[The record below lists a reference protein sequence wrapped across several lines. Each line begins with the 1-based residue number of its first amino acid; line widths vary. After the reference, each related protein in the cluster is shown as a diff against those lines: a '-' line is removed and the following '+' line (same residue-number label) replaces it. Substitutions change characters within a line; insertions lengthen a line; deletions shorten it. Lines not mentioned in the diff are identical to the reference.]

1 MADSKII
8 ILFVKYIHDQCDANE
23 LEDVLMMLKNGT
35 YQSELDA
42 AISQVAADGF
52 KGNATSNLTSL
63 EIENIYAGIKQRL
76 HQVGTNPQ
84 EFQTRRKIIPLWY
97 KISTAAAIVLIAAG
111 VLFYNQ
117 SKKPQGP
124 ETTIAK
130 NIIAPG
136 ANRAFLTLSGGKRIS
151 LSDAADG
158 KIAQEAGSSI
168 TKTADG
174 RLVYSATG
182 SGKGADLKQNTVSTP
197 RGGKWRIILPD
208 GTAVW
213 LNAASSID
221 YPASFTG
228 SKVRRVELK
237 GEAYFEVAKDK
248 VHPFIVNTGNQ
259 EVEVL
264 GTHFNVNSYADELS
278 AKTTLLEGRIRI
290 TGGGQQK
297 ILKPG
302 EQAILNGTVLQIS
315 AADLETAVAWKNDEF
330 VFKGESIKE
339 IMRVLARWY
348 DIDAEYSGP
357 VTKEGFQGKIGMQ
370 KNITEVLGLLEL
382 TGAVHFKIE
391 GRKIIVTK

>member
-1 MADSKII
+1 MVDSKIVT
-8 ILFVKYIHDQCDANE
+8 LFVKYINDQCDANE
-23 LEDVLMMLKNGT
+23 LEEVLMILKNGT
-35 YQSELDA
+35 YQSELSA
-42 AISQVAADGF
+42 AISQAAADDL
-52 KGNATSNLTSL
+52 KSNMTGDLTSL

-76 HQVGTNPQ
+76 HHVDTNPE
-84 EFQTRRKIIPLWY
+84 EFKTRRKIIPLWS

-111 VLFYNQ
+111 VFFYNQ
-117 SKKPQGP
+117 RKKTEVPGMAA
-124 ETTIAK
+124 AK

-151 LSDAADG
+151 LSDAANG
-158 KIAQEAGSSI
+158 KIAQEDGYSI

-174 RLVYSATG
+174 QLVYSATG
-182 SGKGADLKQNTVSTP
+182 SGKGRDLKQNSVSTP
-197 RGGKWRIILPD
+197 KGGKWRINLPD

-213 LNAASSID
+213 LNAASSIA
-221 YPASFTG
+221 YPASFIG

-248 VHPFIVNTGNQ
+248 VHPFIVKTDNQ

-264 GTHFNVNSYADELS
+264 GTHFNVNSYADEVN

-302 EQAILNGTVLQIS
+302 EQAILNGKFLKIS
-315 AADLETAVAWKNDEF
+315 TADIETAVAWKNDEF
-330 VFKGESIKE
+330 VFRGEPIKE
-339 IMRVLARWY
+339 IMRVLGRWY
-348 DIDAEYSGP
+348 NIDVEYSGP
-357 VTKEGFQGKIGMQ
+357 VTTEEFQGKIGMQ